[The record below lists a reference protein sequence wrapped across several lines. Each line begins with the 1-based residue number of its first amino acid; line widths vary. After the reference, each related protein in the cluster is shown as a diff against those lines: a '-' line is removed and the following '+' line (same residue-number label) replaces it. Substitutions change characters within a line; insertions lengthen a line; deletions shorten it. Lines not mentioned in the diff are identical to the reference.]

1 MMELIKPGTRIPFTS
16 YRKIAVIIST
26 AVNLAV
32 LIMLFVKGPN
42 LGVDFAGGTL
52 VQVKFQQKVSIPDIR
67 RALDSL
73 KLGGSVIQDFGQE
86 GSNEYLIRLDKTSV
100 EIGALGE
107 QIKKALADQFGAGNF
122 EIRRIESVGP
132 KIGEDLRYRGV
143 MSVIVATIMMGIYIW
158 FRFELRFGIGAVIA
172 LIHDVLVTVGALML
186 ANYEFDL
193 TIIAALL
200 TIVGFSVNDTVVV
213 CDRIRENMRKIKRE
227 TLEGIINTSI
237 NETLSRTILTT
248 STALMVLFSLYFL
261 GGAVI
266 RPFAFALLVGF
277 FSGVY
282 STIFIASP
290 VILFW
295 EKGAVR
301 RKSVAE
307 TAVPKSEVRAKHT
320 STK

>member
-1 MMELIKPGTRIPFTS
+1 MELIKPGSKIPFTS
-16 YRKIAVIIST
+16 YRKIAVILST
-26 AVNLAV
+26 LVNLAV
-32 LIMLFVKGPN
+32 LVMLFTRGAN
-42 LGVDFAGGTL
+42 LGVDFAGGTV
-52 VQVKFQQKVSIPDIR
+52 VQLKFQQPVSIPDVR
-67 RALDSL
+67 RALESIN
-73 KLGGSVIQDFGQE
+73 LGGSEIQDFGRE
-86 GSNEYLIRLDKTSV
+86 GDNEYLIRLEKTST

-107 QIKKALADQFGAGNF
+107 QLKKALADQFGADKF
-122 EIRRIESVGP
+122 EIRRIEFVGP

-172 LIHDVLVTVGALML
+172 LIHDVLVTVGALIV

-200 TIVGFSVNDTVVV
+200 TIVGFSVNDTVVI

-227 TLEGIINTSI
+227 TLENIVNTSI

-248 STALMVLFSLYFL
+248 GTALMVLFALYLL

-266 RPFAFALLVGF
+266 RPFAFALIVGF
-277 FSGVY
+277 ISGVY

-295 EKGAVR
+295 EKRPKR
-301 RKSVAE
+301 R
-307 TAVPKSEVRAKHT
+307 R
-320 STK
+320 

>member
-1 MMELIKPGTRIPFTS
+1 MELIKPGSKIPFTR
-16 YRKIAVIIST
+16 YRKLAVILST
-26 AVNLAV
+26 LVNLAV
-32 LIMLFVKGPN
+32 LVILFTRGAN
-42 LGVDFAGGTL
+42 LGVDFAGGTV
-52 VQVKFQQKVSIPDIR
+52 VQLKFQQPVSIPDVR
-67 RALDSL
+67 RALESIN
-73 KLGGSVIQDFGQE
+73 LGGSEIQDFGRE
-86 GSNEYLIRLDKTSV
+86 GDNEYLIRLEKTSTEV
-100 EIGALGE
+100 GALGE
-107 QIKKALADQFGAGNF
+107 QLKKALADQFGADKF
-122 EIRRIESVGP
+122 EIRRIEFVGP

-172 LIHDVLVTVGALML
+172 LIHDVLVTVGALIV

-200 TIVGFSVNDTVVV
+200 TIVGFSVNDTVVI

-227 TLEGIINTSI
+227 TLENIVNTSI

-248 STALMVLFSLYFL
+248 GTALMVLFALYLL

-266 RPFAFALLVGF
+266 RPFAFALIVGF
-277 FSGVY
+277 ISGVY

-295 EKGAVR
+295 EKRPKR
-301 RKSVAE
+301 R
-307 TAVPKSEVRAKHT
+307 R
-320 STK
+320 

>member
-1 MMELIKPGTRIPFTS
+1 MELIKPGTNIPFTS
-16 YRKIAVIIST
+16 YRKVAILLST

-32 LIMLFVKGPN
+32 LLMLFIKGPN
-42 LGVDFAGGTL
+42 LGVDFAGGTV
-52 VQVKFQQKVSIPDIR
+52 VQLKFQQKVSITDIR
-67 RALDSL
+67 RAFESI
-73 KLGGSVIQDFGQE
+73 KLGGVVIQDFGQE
-86 GSNEYLIRLDKTSV
+86 GANEYLLRLDKTSV
-100 EIGALGE
+100 ELGALGE
-107 QIKKALADQFGAGNF
+107 QIKKALSDQFGADKF

-186 ANYEFDL
+186 ADYEFDL
-193 TIIAALL
+193 TIVAALL

-227 TLEGIINTSI
+227 SLESIVNTSI

-248 STALMVLFSLYFL
+248 GTALMVLFALYFL

-295 EKGAVR
+295 EKGAMKR
-301 RKSVAE
+301 RSIAE
-307 TAVPKSEVRAKHT
+307 TGLRKAEVRAKRT